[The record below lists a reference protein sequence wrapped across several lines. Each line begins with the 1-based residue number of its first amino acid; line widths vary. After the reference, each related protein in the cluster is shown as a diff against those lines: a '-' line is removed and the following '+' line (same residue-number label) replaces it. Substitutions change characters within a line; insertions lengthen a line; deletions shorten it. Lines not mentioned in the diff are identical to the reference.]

1 MKKYH
6 WDSFFS
12 PLPSIRQGIGKTPH
26 VNSYLYAS
34 ILLTSGLDLD
44 ERLVLAGCGITF
56 FNVNSKT
63 AKGTSNLSLVD
74 CGLVN

>member
-12 PLPSIRQGIGKTPH
+12 PLPSIRQGIGKIPH

-34 ILLTSGLDLD
+34 VLLTGGLNLC
-44 ERLVLAGCGITF
+44 ERLALAGCGITF
-56 FNVNSKT
+56 LKINCKPP
-63 AKGTSNLSLVD
+63 KLSLVD
-74 CGLVN
+74 WGLVN